1 MVQMELTGD
10 VSAGTCTLTRTSKG
24 LDGNPRSS
32 QFIVVGKIRYSTWL
46 APQHTLMDMQQSS
59 RHSQESNQQQD
70 NNVNA
75 VKCEK
80 RSNLVDAAAMHS
92 RQ

>member
-1 MVQMELTGD
+1 MYQQAHA
-10 VSAGTCTLTRTSKG
+10 STLTRTSKG

-32 QFIVVGKIRYSTWL
+32 QFIAVGKIRYSTWL

-70 NNVNA
+70 NNA
-75 VKCEK
+75 QCCSMREK
-80 RSNLVDAAAMHS
+80 K
-92 RQ
+92 QFG